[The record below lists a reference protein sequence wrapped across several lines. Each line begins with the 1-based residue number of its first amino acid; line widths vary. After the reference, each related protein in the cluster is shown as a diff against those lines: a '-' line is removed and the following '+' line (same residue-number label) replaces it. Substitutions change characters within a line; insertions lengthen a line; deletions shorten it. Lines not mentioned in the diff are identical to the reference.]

1 MFAVV
6 IPMDLRPYEGTARI
20 GRRVFQGLLDQSP
33 TSERCMETFHL
44 QRTRF
49 ELVVEGKLRRRPYS
63 LIPVERVERAGSEYR
78 NRLIDNPV

>member
-1 MFAVV
+1 
-6 IPMDLRPYEGTARI
+6 
-20 GRRVFQGLLDQSP
+20 
-33 TSERCMETFHL
+33 METFHL

-78 NRLIDNPV
+78 NRLFDNPV

>member
-1 MFAVV
+1 MR
-6 IPMDLRPYEGTARI
+6 DTARI

-78 NRLIDNPV
+78 NRLFDNPV